1 MNVLQM
7 CRVLTRAGFEVD
19 LATYPLGED
28 VSLPGLRIHRAPA
41 VPGIRAVPIGFSW
54 RKVLLD
60 LSLMLRVLGLVV
72 RRRYRL
78 VHAVE
83 EAVFLAL
90 PLTWLGLPLIYDLD
104 SLISDQLAYSG
115 AVRSPR
121 VLAVVRALERLA
133 LGRARAAI
141 TVCAALS
148 EAARRLRPGLAVFQV
163 EDAPLEEM
171 ERVPDPRRVAELR
184 GELGLE
190 RRKVALYAG
199 NLEAYQGIDLLV
211 QAAPGLR
218 ARLSEATLLLV
229 GGTPDQ
235 VAALRARV
243 SASGLGDVLR
253 VLGPRPAEEMPDWM
267 ALADVLVSPRLRG
280 ENTPLKL
287 YSYMRSGRPI
297 VATRLPTHTQVLDDT
312 TATLC
317 APEADALAAA
327 LAEALRGGEAV
338 AGRGARARALA
349 ERDYD
354 FGSFQRKLLAAY
366 ADVLGESSASGGEAP
381 GRDPGPG
388 PGLGSRRGFA

>member
-28 VSLPGLRIHRAPA
+28 VQLPGLRIHRAAA
-41 VPGIRAVPIGFSW
+41 VPGIRFVPIGFSW

-60 LSLMLRVLGLVV
+60 LSLMLRVLGLVA

-78 VHAVE
+78 VHAIE

-148 EAARRLRPGLAVFQV
+148 DAAHRLRPGLAVFQV

-171 ERVPDPRRVAELR
+171 ERAPDRGRVTELR
-184 GELGLE
+184 RELGLE
-190 RRKVALYAG
+190 RRRVALYAG

-211 QAAPGLR
+211 EAAPGLR
-218 ARLSEATLLLV
+218 ARLPEATLLLV
-229 GGTPDQ
+229 GGAPEQ
-235 VAALRARV
+235 VAALRARA
-243 SASGLGDVLR
+243 SASGLDDVLR
-253 VLGPRPAEEMPDWM
+253 VVGPRPTAEMPDWM
-267 ALADVLVSPRLRG
+267 ALADVLVSPRMRG

-287 YSYMRSGRPI
+287 YTYMRSGRPI

-312 TATLC
+312 TAVLC
-317 APEADALAAA
+317 APEAGALADALAQ
-327 LAEALRGGEAV
+327 ALRGGEAI
-338 AGRGARARALA
+338 AARGIRARALA
-349 ERDYD
+349 EREYG
-354 FGSFQRKLLAAY
+354 FASFQRKLLAAY
-366 ADVLGESSASGGEAP
+366 ADVLGESSVSGGEAP
-381 GRDPGPG
+381 GRDAGTG
-388 PGLGSRRGFA
+388 SGLGPRRGVA